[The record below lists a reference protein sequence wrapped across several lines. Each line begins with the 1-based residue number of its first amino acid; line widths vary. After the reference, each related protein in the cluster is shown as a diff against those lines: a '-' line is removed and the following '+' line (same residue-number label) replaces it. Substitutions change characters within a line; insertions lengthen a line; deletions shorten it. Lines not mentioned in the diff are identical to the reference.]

1 MKRESMVW
9 RSVVSRRMLYPR
21 MACRRMLSRRM
32 LPRQWCRG
40 FVCAL
45 LGIMVITLLVEPSE
59 AQGGGYERSFAESKA
74 TVEKALKDIT
84 FSLAGRLPVLDGF
97 ALPGDRPLDRYQRG
111 YFQSTV
117 QVSATASGGSVVHVS
132 TKVTAWYP
140 DPIPARSGYQLLTSN
155 GRLEADL
162 LDELAEELGKRAAAG
177 PPVTVPSTTP
187 TPTPTTPAPA
197 MAAPMTATNS
207 PIAAASIPPT
217 PSRAVSAPP
226 PVSSRP
232 SVQTPP
238 ADSAPSAPTPRLP
251 ETGGTFS
258 SSVAQGLASRTSDVP
273 AAPAPAPA
281 GDPAG
286 LKAEAESL
294 EEILKNQAHPKNLVA
309 VKKSGTPVVDAP
321 SLKAKT
327 MFLASEHDEFEM
339 LDFNADWVHVRV
351 SGLSRGWVWRN
362 NLEMPSEIPDLDAKS
377 GAAPAAA
384 DLFHVVREE
393 TSIFPGDWG
402 PLRGKSV
409 KILSVENIEEN
420 AKNSTTQEKLGFA
433 KSLLEQ
439 RYADLAK
446 SSGTVEGIVL
456 IFDSADGGMIAV
468 TLPVLQQWKA
478 GTLSDAALWHQS
490 FFDPPETFGASAGS
504 SASQ

>member
-1 MKRESMVW
+1 MKRKSMV
-9 RSVVSRRMLYPR
+9 
-21 MACRRMLSRRM
+21 
-32 LPRQWCRG
+32 CRG
-40 FVCAL
+40 RDQQRSRGWRRRISCAL
-45 LGIMVITLLVEPSE
+45 AGIVIFTVFVERGQ
-59 AQGGGYERSFAESKA
+59 AQGGGYERNFTESKA
-74 TVEKALKDIT
+74 TVEKALKDMP
-84 FSLAGRLPVLDGF
+84 LAGRLPVLDGF

-117 QVSATASGGSVVHVS
+117 QVTAAASGGSVVHVS

-140 DPIPARSGYQLLTSN
+140 DPIPSRSGYQLLTSN
-155 GRLEADL
+155 GRLEGDL

-177 PPVTVPSTTP
+177 TGVPAESATAAS
-187 TPTPTTPAPA
+187 TPAPSTKPTNPPV
-197 MAAPMTATNS
+197 AAT
-207 PIAAASIPPT
+207 SIPP
-217 PSRAVSAPP
+217 APP
-226 PVSSRP
+226 PALASPPSSSKKP
-232 SVQTPP
+232 IAQSPP
-238 ADSAPSAPTPRLP
+238 ADSSPSAPTPRLP

-258 SSVAQGLASRTSDVP
+258 SSVAQGLAARTADVP
-273 AAPAPAPA
+273 PAPNPVPT
-281 GDPAG
+281 GDPSG

-327 MFLASEHDEFEM
+327 LFLASEHDEFEM
-339 LDFNADWVHVRV
+339 LDFTADWVHVRI
-351 SGLSRGWVWRN
+351 SGLSRGWVWRT
-362 NLEMPSEIPDLDAKS
+362 NLEMPDQIPDVDANP

-393 TSIFPGDWG
+393 TSTFPGDWG

-409 KILSVENIEEN
+409 KILSVEKIDEN
-420 AKNSTTQEKLGFA
+420 SANSSTQEKLEFA
-433 KSLLEQ
+433 KSLLEKT
-439 RYADLAK
+439 YAVLAK
-446 SSGTVEGIVL
+446 NSGSLGGIVL
-456 IFDSADGGMIAV
+456 IFDSADGGMIGV

-490 FFDPPETFGASAGS
+490 FFDPPETFGVSAGS